1 MSGNKSITDI
11 ANTIEQIGQKLP
23 NPNPASAN
31 HVPREDYVEAINQ
44 VFALFRLNYHNQYYA
59 AYPDAEQVKQIKK
72 LWLES
77 LTKYPVA
84 VILQGA
90 KQAIEHSDYLPTLS
104 KMHQF
109 CIDYLQQ
116 IGIPS
121 AHDAYI
127 EACSATSPKREAS
140 WSHPIVY
147 LAGRDTGWY
156 ELANEREAYILP
168 NFERHFSAYL
178 DRVLAGETFEL
189 PALPKPNPE
198 SKTLSREQQLRNLAA
213 LKSTTQL

>member
-1 MSGNKSITDI
+1 
-11 ANTIEQIGQKLP
+11 
-23 NPNPASAN
+23 
-31 HVPREDYVEAINQ
+31 
-44 VFALFRLNYHNQYYA
+44 
-59 AYPDAEQVKQIKK
+59 
-72 LWLES
+72 
-77 LTKYPVA
+77 
-84 VILQGA
+84 
-90 KQAIEHSDYLPTLS
+90 
-104 KMHQF
+104 MHQF

-127 EACSATSPKREAS
+127 EACSASSPKREAS

-156 ELANEREAYILP
+156 ELANEREAYMLP

-178 DRVLAGETFEL
+178 DLFLSGETFEL
-189 PALPKPNPE
+189 PALPKPNLE

-213 LKSTTQL
+213 LKSSTKL